1 MPESTPQDGRSDA
14 ECSHHLLT
22 CPHCKVVYDAAYA
35 LEGKRVRCRVCGHV
49 WREDAN
55 AASRVASAIG
65 SAASG
70 WSQLGS
76 TLLDAA
82 DHASTVG
89 HLVSQ
94 TPAEARLPAGEW
106 VGRRIGKYEIKA
118 VIGQGAMGCV
128 YEAMDTEL
136 KRTVALK
143 MLPPRADQRESL
155 GHRLFQQEARTAAR
169 LQHPNIV
176 TVYDVGQSDGVH
188 FLAMELVHGV
198 TLMALVRYCRR
209 LPVEQAAYI
218 VAHAA
223 RAVAV
228 GHAQQVIHRDVKP
241 GNILIDERGF
251 VKLTDFGLAAVADA
265 DESAELAGLALG
277 TPGWISPEVA
287 RGEPA
292 TPASDIYGL
301 GLTLYYALT
310 GKRLIKA
317 KTKSAMIAAQK
328 NAQSVRTEDLPASW
342 PASLREI
349 LVKCLNADPTARYQ
363 SADDLSLDLIRL
375 AGRVASGADVDA
387 DRAKTVDIG
396 GMRRGRRW
404 MWWVF
409 AAAAVA
415 AVAAVAWLS
424 SPGP

>member
-1 MPESTPQDGRSDA
+1 MPESTPHDGRSDA
-14 ECSHHLLT
+14 EGAHHLLT
-22 CPHCKVVYDAAYA
+22 CPHCKVVYDAANA

-55 AASRVASAIG
+55 AAARVAGAIG
-65 SAASG
+65 DAVSG

-89 HLVSQ
+89 HLVAQ
-94 TPAEARLPAGEW
+94 TPPEARLPVGEW
-106 VGRRIGKYEIKA
+106 VGRRVGKYEIKA

-128 YEAMDTEL
+128 YEALDTEL

-143 MLPPRADQRESL
+143 MLPPRADQKESL

-176 TVYDVGQSDGVH
+176 TVYDVGQSDGAH
-188 FLAMELVHGV
+188 YLAMELVHGV
-198 TLMALVRYCRR
+198 TLMSLVRYCRR
-209 LPVEQAAYI
+209 LPIEQAAYI

-228 GHAQQVIHRDVKP
+228 GHAEKVIHRDVKP
-241 GNILIDERGF
+241 GNILIDDRGF

-265 DESAELAGLALG
+265 DETAELVGVALG

-317 KTKSAMIAAQK
+317 KSKSAMIAVQK
-328 NAQSVRTEDLPASW
+328 NAQSIRIEDLPVSW

-349 LVKCLNADPTARYQ
+349 LAKCLNADPAARYQ
-363 SADDLSLDLIRL
+363 SADELSIDLIRV
-375 AGRVASGADVDA
+375 AGLVASGADIDS

-396 GMRRGRRW
+396 ELQGGRR
-404 MWWVF
+404 MVWWVI
-409 AAAAVA
+409 AAAVM
-415 AVAAVAWLS
+415 AVVAGLLWQR
-424 SPGP
+424 P